1 LAKTAP
7 YKTHLA
13 YVKERRTDSEGKDL
27 LEEAMNRVRGK
38 I

>member
-1 LAKTAP
+1 
-7 YKTHLA
+7 
-13 YVKERRTDSEGKDL
+13 VKERRTDSEGKDL